1 MLKVPERFR
10 VTSGIYGTT
19 KEAGNNGLFMVKLAR
34 NQTLRVICS
43 DQLGW
48 EHVSVS
54 RQDRP
59 PLWDEMCAVKELFWD
74 PEDCVMQLHPPRSAW
89 ISNHPNCLH
98 LWRPLE
104 IEIPR
109 PPDIF
114 VGIAKLGTL
123 A

>member
-1 MLKVPERFR
+1 MFKVPERFR
-10 VTSGIYGTT
+10 VTAGTYGTT
-19 KEAGNNGLFMVKLAR
+19 PEAGCNGLFIVKLAR

-54 RQDRP
+54 RQDRA
-59 PLWDEMCAVKELFWD
+59 PLWDEMCAVKDLFWD
-74 PEDCVMQLHPPRSAW
+74 HEDCVMQLHPPKSSW

-98 LWRPLE
+98 LWRPTELV
-104 IEIPR
+104 IPR

-114 VGIAKLGTL
+114 VGVASLGTL
-123 A
+123 T